1 VSARVDVSTMT
12 PLSLR
17 DAVRHAAR
25 CADGLAFRKSLQEM
39 ADGGLK
45 PADYSFLAARL
56 RELGSDGA
64 KTAGM
69 RVQRTFVA
77 RSITVEPLLPQILV
91 EAFLM
96 GLYLDCEIG
105 SYGGFID
112 DLTNPKGA
120 LAAYAPDL
128 VLFLCDAEDLTGNLA
143 AICARGM
150 VAEIERETDR
160 VRRQIRELLNAFRS
174 FQAARLLVQGFV
186 LPDRPILGD
195 VADSNLPTG
204 ECAAL
209 RHINEAIAQACRE
222 IRDAVFFDQDLVAAR
237 AGRAR
242 WRDARMSLSAR
253 VQVSS
258 SCFPQYATGIV
269 RALRPLYFPPK
280 KVLCTDLDD
289 TLWGG
294 IVGEDG
300 AAGVVTGPSFPG
312 NAYAAYQNFLK
323 NLASRGVLLGI
334 VSKNNEADV
343 EDAWRVRQADIALSL
358 DDFAAKKIG
367 WQDKTQSLRQ
377 IAEELSLGLDSFVF
391 VDDSPA
397 ECAAVRLELPDVQV
411 VQLTREE
418 PWTHVQKLEALAWFD
433 TLSITDEDRAR
444 SEDYHAQRQRAA
456 CETTASSREDF
467 LASLLITCRVVDAR
481 HAPLSR
487 SAQLMAKTN
496 QFNLTTH
503 RYSAAEIE
511 RMAASP
517 HNYACAIRISDRFGD
532 NGVVGLAI
540 IEFSGLDARIDS
552 FLLSCRV
559 IGRGIESALLW
570 HLARKARRAGAT
582 RLIGEFVPTAKNRL
596 CADFYPSHGFQL
608 VPPDDS
614 TTMRGAVSYVLDLTM
629 EAPEKPLWITFEE
642 EYKDEFASHS

>member
-1 VSARVDVSTMT
+1 VSTSVDVSTTT
-12 PLSLR
+12 PMSLR
-17 DAVRHAAR
+17 DAVRDAAR
-25 CADGLAFRKSLQEM
+25 CADGLAFRKFV
-39 ADGGLK
+39 ADMVDAGLK

-56 RELGSDGA
+56 RELGIDGA
-64 KTAGM
+64 KRAGI
-69 RVQRTFVA
+69 RVQRTFVT
-77 RSITVEPLLPQILV
+77 RSITVEPLLPQILL
-91 EAFLM
+91 EAFLT

-120 LAAYAPDL
+120 LASHSPDL
-128 VLFLCDAEDLTGNLA
+128 VLFLCDAEDLTGNLP

-150 VAEIERETDR
+150 VDDIELETNR
-160 VRRQIRELLNAFRS
+160 VCRQTRELLNAFRR
-174 FQAARLLVQGFV
+174 FQGARLLVQGFV
-186 LPDRPILGD
+186 LPDRPVLGD

-204 ECAAL
+204 ESLAL
-209 RHINEAIAQACRE
+209 RRINAAIAQTCRE

-242 WRDARMSLSAR
+242 WRDLRMSMSAR

-258 SCFPQYATGIV
+258 SCFSEYAKGIV
-269 RALRPLYFPPK
+269 RALRTLYFPPK

-300 AAGVVTGPSFPG
+300 AAGVVTGSSFPG
-312 NAYAAYQNFLK
+312 NMYTAYQKFLK

-343 EDAWRVRQADIALSL
+343 EEAWRVRQADIALSL

-391 VDDSPA
+391 VDDNSA

-418 PWTHVQKLEALAWFD
+418 PWTHVQKLEALACFD
-433 TLSITDEDRAR
+433 TLSITDEDRYR
-444 SEDYHAQRQRAA
+444 SEEYCAQRQRAA
-456 CETTASSREDF
+456 CETKAGSREDF
-467 LASLLITCRVVDAR
+467 LASLLINCRVVDVM
-481 HAPLSR
+481 HAPLGR

-496 QFNLTTH
+496 QFNLTTR
-503 RYSAAEIE
+503 RYSAGEIE
-511 RMAASP
+511 RIASSP
-517 HNYACAIRISDRFGD
+517 HHYACAIRISDRFGD

-540 IEFSGLDARIDS
+540 IEFCELDARIDS

-559 IGRGIESALLW
+559 IGRGIESAFLW
-570 HLARKARRAGAT
+570 HLAMKARAEGAR
-582 RLIGEFVPTAKNRL
+582 RLFGEFVPSAKNRL
-596 CADFYPSHGFQL
+596 CVDFYPSHGFQL
-608 VPPDDS
+608 IPPD
-614 TTMRGAVSYVLDLTM
+614 VSRAMQGTVCYVLDLATQ
-629 EAPEKPLWITFEE
+629 APEKPLWITFQE
-642 EYKDEFASHS
+642 EYKDELASHS